1 MKQSI
6 DLSGFKNNDI
16 RGVIGKQV
24 SEELAYLIGKAFA
37 QWLITRNP
45 SLNRQKGAVTISNRI
60 TSVTGNESYSKL
72 SNVVVI
78 GRDNRETSLPY
89 QHALTSGL
97 MEVGLKVIDLG
108 VTGTEEVYF
117 ATRHT
122 KALGGIQI
130 TASHNPIHYNGMK
143 LVAENAYPISK
154 NSGLEV
160 IKSLVKN
167 MALEPDCP
175 KFLDKNK
182 KSKAQRSHSTSFLTE
197 YIDHLLSYIETS
209 QINPLRI
216 VVNPGNGV
224 AGHVLDALE
233 QKFFELKIPIT
244 LIKINYE
251 PDGQFPNGI
260 PNPLIKSHQ
269 TVTQQAVL
277 QHAADLGLAWDGDF
291 DRCFFFDENGGYIEG
306 YYMVG
311 LLTEAFLKKETNA
324 TVLHDTRLIWNT
336 IEVAKKF
343 GGKSIQVKAGHA
355 LIKEKMREE
364 NAIYGGE
371 MCAHHYFKD
380 FGYCDSG
387 MIPWLL
393 IIELLS
399 KAKKPLSEL
408 TSISMEAFPSS
419 GEINCTVENPQQ
431 VIENVLARYKNK
443 AVNIDHTD
451 GISLDLGAWRF
462 NLRQSNTEPLIRLN
476 VETRGDKA
484 LLAEK
489 TDEVLSLLT

>member
-1 MKQSI
+1 MKQKF

-45 SLNRQKGAVTISNRI
+45 SLHLQKGTVSNSNRI
-60 TSVTGNESYSKL
+60 TSVTGNESDSKL

-89 QHALTSGL
+89 QNALTTGL
-97 MEVGLKVIDLG
+97 MEVGIEVIDLG

-154 NSGLEV
+154 NSGLEA

-167 MALEPDCP
+167 MALEPDYQ
-175 KFLDKNK
+175 KFLGKNK
-182 KSKAQRSHSTSFLTE
+182 ESKIQRLHSTSFLTE
-197 YIDHLLSYIETS
+197 YIEHLLSYIETS
-209 QINPLRI
+209 KINPLRI
-216 VVNPGNGV
+216 VVNPENGV

-233 QKFFELKIPIT
+233 KKFIELKIPIT
-244 LIKINYE
+244 FIKINFE

-277 QHAADLGLAWDGDF
+277 QYAADLGLAWDGDF
-291 DRCFFFDENGGYIEG
+291 DRCFFFDENGRYIEG

-343 GGKSIQVKAGHA
+343 GGNSIQVKAGHA

-364 NAIYGGE
+364 SAVYGGE
-371 MCAHHYFKD
+371 MSAHHYFKD

-393 IIELLS
+393 IIELIS
-399 KAKKPLSEL
+399 KTQQSLAEL
-408 TSISMEAFPSS
+408 TSASINTFPSS

-451 GISLDLGAWRF
+451 GISLDLGEWRF

-476 VETRGDKA
+476 VETRGNKV

-489 TDEVLSLLT
+489 TDEILSLLT

>member
-16 RGVIGKQV
+16 RGVIGKQI
-24 SEELAYLIGKAFA
+24 SEDLAYLIGKAFA
-37 QWLITRNP
+37 QWLITRNS

-60 TSVTGNESYSKL
+60 TSAAGNESYSKL

-78 GRDNRETSLPY
+78 GRDNRETSWVY
-89 QHALTSGL
+89 QKALTSGL
-97 MEVGLKVIDLG
+97 MEVGIKVIDLG
-108 VTGTEEVYF
+108 TTGTEEVYF

-130 TASHNPIHYNGMK
+130 TASHNPIQYNGMK

-154 NSGLEV
+154 NSGLEA

-167 MALEPDCP
+167 MALEPDYQ
-175 KFLDKNK
+175 KFLGKNK
-182 KSKAQRSHSTSFLTE
+182 ESKIQPLHSTSFLTE
-197 YIDHLLSYIETS
+197 YIEHLLSYIETS
-209 QINPLRI
+209 KINPLTI

-224 AGHVLDALE
+224 AGHVLDTLE
-233 QKFFELKIPIT
+233 KKFFELKIPIT
-244 LIKINYE
+244 FIKINFE

-291 DRCFFFDENGGYIEG
+291 DRCFFFDEKGRYIEG
-306 YYMVG
+306 YYIVG
-311 LLTEAFLKKETNA
+311 LLTEAFLKKEDNA
-324 TVLHDTRLIWNT
+324 TVLHDARLIWNT
-336 IEVAKKF
+336 VEVAKKF
-343 GGKSIQVKAGHA
+343 GGTYLQVKAGHA

-371 MCAHHYFKD
+371 MSAHHYFRD

-393 IIELLS
+393 IIELIS
-399 KAKKPLSEL
+399 KTQQSLADL
-408 TSISMEAFPSS
+408 TSHSINAFPSS
-419 GEINCTVENPQQ
+419 GEINCTVDNPKQ
-431 VIENVLARYKNK
+431 VIGKVLERYRHES
-443 AVNIDHTD
+443 VSIDHTD

-489 TDEVLSLLT
+489 TDEILSLLK